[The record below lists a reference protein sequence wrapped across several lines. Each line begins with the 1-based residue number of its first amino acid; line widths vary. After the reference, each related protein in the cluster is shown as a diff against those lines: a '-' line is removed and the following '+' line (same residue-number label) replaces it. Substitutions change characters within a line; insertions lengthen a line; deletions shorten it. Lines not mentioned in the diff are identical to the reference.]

1 MTSIRLIRRMSRWIG
16 KSLDSEKIQLQEDL
30 FQMPN
35 QAPVSIAKLSGF
47 DQTLSDVLAEIA
59 VLTVDVTAFLPPG

>member
-1 MTSIRLIRRMSRWIG
+1 MNNIQLIRRMVRWAD
-16 KSLDSEKIQLQEDL
+16 KVLDSEKIQLQEDL

-35 QAPVSIAKLSGF
+35 QAPVSIAKPSGF

-59 VLTVDVTAFLPPG
+59 VLTVDVTAFLSP